1 MLKTEHLQQR
11 TPRELRRLFWIRLGL
26 GCFHRARAT
35 VDGGEGATKAPQS
48 EGVLLAISMNDNA
61 AEVSP
66 LDSFE
71 REATRLCDVKKER
84 VGTMD
89 LEKLVFG
96 VIPPVPSPDTK
107 QLNINNNLQ
116 PWVILSG
123 ILG

>member
-1 MLKTEHLQQR
+1 
-11 TPRELRRLFWIRLGL
+11 
-26 GCFHRARAT
+26 
-35 VDGGEGATKAPQS
+35 
-48 EGVLLAISMNDNA
+48 MNDNA

-116 PWVILSG
+116 LLLLAPWPWVILSG